1 MNKIILCVLSFLML
15 SGCALKKEGVAT
27 EEQLND
33 TFQIESSGDMD
44 TFYNEDGTHRW
55 SYPPDESYT
64 AEETKFYIDGNACIV
79 GDYIIGKVLMI
90 NADVM
95 FVTIGSH
102 CYDEKYDGIVMLKPK
117 DINFEDIDKVQFE
130 SLIKIHYEFPEGF
143 EPTSYLEYL
152 DYMTYI
158 ELLEG

>member
-1 MNKIILCVLSFLML
+1 MNKVIICVLALIML
-15 SGCALKKEGVAT
+15 SGCALKKEGKAT

-33 TFQIESSGDMD
+33 TFQIESSNDMD
-44 TFYNEDGTHRW
+44 TFYNPDGTHRW
-55 SYPPDESYT
+55 SYPPDESYSE
-64 AEETKFYIDGNACIV
+64 AEVRFHIENNACIV
-79 GDYIIGKVLMI
+79 GDYIIGKVLMT

-95 FVTIGSH
+95 YVTIGSH
-102 CYDEKYDGIVMLKPK
+102 CYEEKYDGIVMLKPT

-143 EPTSYLEYL
+143 IPTSYLDYL